1 MKTLKLTPFSKPVTA
16 TIAIP
21 GSKSYTNRALL
32 LAALTKGT
40 VVINNPLV
48 SDDTHAMIACLR
60 ELGIRCTF
68 KDDMLAP
75 EDVARQPGSLTVTSD
90 ISAIQEGEYHQNAN
104 FSGTAIRF
112 VLALSAIIPGIKTIR
127 GEGRLNERPIAHLVE
142 VLEQLGAR
150 IEYVDKH
157 GYPPV
162 KVLSSRLK
170 PGTVRIK
177 GTVSSQFLSAL
188 LMIAPIVGELHIEIE
203 GEQIS
208 KPYIDMTIDAM
219 RSFSVSVENDGYKR
233 YAVPSGQAY
242 HATEYT
248 VEGDFSSAA
257 YFFAIAALTRS
268 TLTLTNL
275 NPKTYQADAGFLK
288 ILENMGN
295 DVTYGERSITITGKC
310 VKAVSVDMQDCPDQ
324 AQTLAVLAAFAEGT
338 TTIKGVQS
346 LRVKETERVVALET
360 ELGKMGIHAESTQ
373 DTLIVHGGNPKPA
386 KIDTYG
392 DHRMAMAFAVA
403 AAKLP
408 GMEIMEPDVV
418 TKTFPRFWKSLAL
431 AGAPFSISYEHP
443 NIILIGMRG
452 GGKTTV
458 GRLLAQKLNKKLIDI
473 DELLEEREGMK
484 IAETVEKRGWEYFR
498 DRESEIVAEVGKRKD
513 TIISTGGGVIERPEN
528 VAALKDNGV
537 LVLLNAPADI
547 LAERLAHDPGRPA
560 LTNAA
565 SAREEIETVL
575 AERKKLYEAAA
586 DEIIMDTNLTLE
598 QKTAEVLKRLERRGI
613 V

>member
-75 EDVARQPGSLTVTSD
+75 EDIARQPGSLIVTSD

-104 FSGTAIRF
+104 YSGTAIRF

-431 AGAPFSISYEHP
+431 AGAPFSISYDRP

-458 GRLLAQKLNKKLIDI
+458 GRVLAQKLNKELIDI

>member
-142 VLEQLGAR
+142 ALEQLGAR

-219 RSFSVSVENDGYKR
+219 RAFGVAVENDGYKHFT
-233 YAVPSGQAY
+233 VPSGQAY
-242 HATEYT
+242 HATDYT

-275 NPKTYQADAGFLK
+275 NPETYQADAGFLK

-295 DVTYGERSITITGKC
+295 DVTYGERSITIAGKC
-310 VKAVSVDMQDCPDQ
+310 VRAVSVDMQDCPDQ

-346 LRVKETERVVALET
+346 LRVKETERVAALET

-458 GRLLAQKLNKKLIDI
+458 GRILAQKLNKELIDI

>member
-142 VLEQLGAR
+142 ALEQLGAR

-219 RSFSVSVENDGYKR
+219 RSFGVSVENDGYKR

-295 DVTYGERSITITGKC
+295 DVTYGERSITIAGKC
-310 VKAVSVDMQDCPDQ
+310 VRAVSVDMQDCPDQ

-346 LRVKETERVVALET
+346 LRVKETERVAALET

-458 GRLLAQKLNKKLIDI
+458 GRILAQKLNKELIDI

>member
-1 MKTLKLTPFSKPVTA
+1 
-16 TIAIP
+16 
-21 GSKSYTNRALL
+21 
-32 LAALTKGT
+32 
-40 VVINNPLV
+40 
-48 SDDTHAMIACLR
+48 
-60 ELGIRCTF
+60 
-68 KDDMLAP
+68 
-75 EDVARQPGSLTVTSD
+75 
-90 ISAIQEGEYHQNAN
+90 
-104 FSGTAIRF
+104 
-112 VLALSAIIPGIKTIR
+112 
-127 GEGRLNERPIAHLVE
+127 
-142 VLEQLGAR
+142 
-150 IEYVDKH
+150 
-157 GYPPV
+157 
-162 KVLSSRLK
+162 
-170 PGTVRIK
+170 
-177 GTVSSQFLSAL
+177 
-188 LMIAPIVGELHIEIE
+188 
-203 GEQIS
+203 
-208 KPYIDMTIDAM
+208 
-219 RSFSVSVENDGYKR
+219 
-233 YAVPSGQAY
+233 
-242 HATEYT
+242 
-248 VEGDFSSAA
+248 
-257 YFFAIAALTRS
+257 
-268 TLTLTNL
+268 
-275 NPKTYQADAGFLK
+275 
-288 ILENMGN
+288 
-295 DVTYGERSITITGKC
+295 
-310 VKAVSVDMQDCPDQ
+310 MQDCPDQ

-373 DTLIVHGGNPKPA
+373 DTLIVHGGNPKPG

-458 GRLLAQKLNKKLIDI
+458 GRLLAQKLNKELIDI

>member
-1 MKTLKLTPFSKPVTA
+1 MVAPR
-16 TIAIP
+16 I
-21 GSKSYTNRALL
+21 G
-32 LAALTKGT
+32 
-40 VVINNPLV
+40 
-48 SDDTHAMIACLR
+48 
-60 ELGIRCTF
+60 EL
-68 KDDMLAP
+68 
-75 EDVARQPGSLTVTSD
+75 D
-90 ISAIQEGEYHQNAN
+90 I
-104 FSGTAIRF
+104 
-112 VLALSAIIPGIKTIR
+112 
-127 GEGRLNERPIAHLVE
+127 E
-142 VLEQLGAR
+142 VL
-150 IEYVDKH
+150 
-157 GYPPV
+157 
-162 KVLSSRLK
+162 
-170 PGTVRIK
+170 
-177 GTVSSQFLSAL
+177 
-188 LMIAPIVGELHIEIE
+188 

-208 KPYIDMTIDAM
+208 KPYIDMTIEAM
-219 RSFSVSVENDGYKR
+219 REFGASVKNESYKR
-233 YAVPSGQAY
+233 YVVSGGQSY
-242 HATEYT
+242 RATNYT
-248 VEGDFSSAA
+248 VEGDVSSAS

-268 TLTLTNL
+268 TITLENL
-275 NPKTYQADAGFLK
+275 NPKTVQADIRFLK
-288 ILENMGN
+288 ILEDMGN
-295 DVTYGERSITITGKC
+295 KVSYGENSITVEGRD
-310 VKAVSVDMQDCPDQ
+310 VKAVSVDMEDCPDQ
-324 AQTLAVLAAFAEGT
+324 AQTLSVLAAFANGT

-346 LRVKETERVVALET
+346 LRVKETERVSALET

-431 AGAPFSISYEHP
+431 AGAPFSISYDRP

-547 LAERLAHDPGRPA
+547 LAERLARDPGRPD
-560 LTNAA
+560 
-565 SAREEIETVL
+565 R
-575 AERKKLYEAAA
+575 
-586 DEIIMDTNLTLE
+586 
-598 QKTAEVLKRLERRGI
+598 
-613 V
+613 